1 MSMFE
6 INSTQLQEWLGN
18 YSLKFALT
26 EYGDVMDIDKNAMI
40 AEFVQ
45 NLNAYLNKEV
55 AYHQKEQGSI
65 WVDVKDRLPDDGT
78 YCNIICQE
86 NQVLPAIY
94 YHNKEDDIKCFSWVS
109 ELDVKDGVYVH
120 TDIEYSLDIDE
131 VKMWHAL
138 PKLKKEN

>member
-1 MSMFE
+1 MSVFE
-6 INSTQLQEWLGN
+6 IDSTQLQEWLGN

-45 NLNAYLNKEV
+45 NLNVYLNKEV
-55 AYHQKEQGSI
+55 AYHQKQQASI
-65 WVDVKDRLPDDGT
+65 WVDVKDRLPDDET
-78 YCNIICQE
+78 YCNIVTE
-86 NQVLPAIY
+86 DNQVLPAIY
-94 YHNKEDDIKCFSWVS
+94 YHYKEEDIKYFSWVS

-120 TDIEYSLDIDE
+120 TGIEHSFGIYD

-138 PKLKKEN
+138 PNLPS